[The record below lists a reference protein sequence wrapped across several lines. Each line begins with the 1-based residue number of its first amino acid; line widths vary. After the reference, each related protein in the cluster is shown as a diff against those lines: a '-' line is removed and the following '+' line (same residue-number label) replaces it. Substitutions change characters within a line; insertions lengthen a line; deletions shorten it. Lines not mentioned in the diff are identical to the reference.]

1 LKGDKTTDD
10 NALQERNPTTGKISK
25 SSPAAAARAR
35 AGKAEKERKCARP
48 LASNGHGPVVVHLVT
63 SRYKLYYEDATAG
76 RDEKPLRLIYADGA
90 RTGEGAFAGSTTAN
104 RAVHRLAMVW
114 LH

>member
-1 LKGDKTTDD
+1 MVIKGADVCGVTLDGQFCAVWDGGRWIVDKDTS
-10 NALQERNPTTGKISK
+10 G
-25 SSPAAAARAR
+25 
-35 AGKAEKERKCARP
+35 CARP